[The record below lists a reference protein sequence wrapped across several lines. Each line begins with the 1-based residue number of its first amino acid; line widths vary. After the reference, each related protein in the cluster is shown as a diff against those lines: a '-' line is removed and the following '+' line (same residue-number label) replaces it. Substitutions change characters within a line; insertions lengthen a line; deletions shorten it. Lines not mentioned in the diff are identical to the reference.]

1 MEIDKSISFLRDRFR
16 EYYSKEKIELPER
29 FGKREFAF
37 MPFGAKLMRRHLSFK
52 RKEDFMRY
60 ILDMIPAH
68 AYYSSAFYQN
78 PGAPTMDEKGW
89 MGAELIFDLD
99 LDHLEKRKIRSYEE
113 GLKVVK
119 EEFSRL
125 VKEFLIED
133 FGFEERYIK
142 LYFSGGRGYHCH
154 VTDPKVLSLDSQQRR
169 EIVDYIV
176 GNDLEE
182 EEIFRKRMVE
192 VYSERSR
199 KITRWE
205 IPKPEEP
212 GWRGRIGRSILDLI
226 RKIEDEDFVE
236 HLVDLGIKR
245 KDIERLK
252 GELTRDRV
260 VRIEKKGLIEQSK
273 FIKRFFLKTAV
284 KRIAISSASGETD
297 EPVTCDIKRL
307 IRLPTSLHGKT
318 GLKVCQIDID
328 KLDEFDPLYDAVVFS
343 EDSVKID
350 LKEKFTIRMK
360 GEVFN
365 LDKGVCK
372 VPEYLAVFLVGRDIA
387 KIIN

>member
-60 ILDMIPAH
+60 ILNMIPAH

-113 GLKVVK
+113 GLEVVK

-154 VTDPKVLSLDSQQRR
+154 VTDPKVLSLNSQQRR

-176 GNDLEE
+176 GNDMEE
-182 EEIFRKRMVE
+182 EEVFRKRMVE

-252 GELTRDRV
+252 GELTRDRI
-260 VRIEKKGLIEQSK
+260 VRIEKKGLIEQSN

-343 EDSVKID
+343 EDSVRID

-372 VPEYLAVFLVGRDIA
+372 VPEYLAVFLIGRGIA

>member
-245 KDIERLK
+245 KDIVRLK

-260 VRIEKKGLIEQSK
+260 VRIEKKGLIEQSN